1 MAERRTLPDVAGVVR
16 LEDFLGYLRK
26 NRRLW
31 PVKRIAKL
39 SGVRQS
45 VVYRALQGGNV
56 TKKTL
61 REITKVF
68 GGELLVAIKEGTN
81 RLGVDD

>member
-1 MAERRTLPDVAGVVR
+1 MADRTLPGVAGAVR
-16 LEDFLGYLRK
+16 LDEFLDYLRRNK
-26 NRRLW
+26 RLW

-45 VVYRALQGGNV
+45 VVYRALKGGNV

-61 REITKVF
+61 CEIASVF
-68 GGELLVAIKEGTN
+68 GGELLVTVKPGANK
-81 RLGVDD
+81 LAVDG